1 MDAVEAVGSPGR
13 GVNTAGDGISGTGWD
28 DGAGNGG
35 HGKMQIGGGPELTR
49 AALSTGGR
57 CKKRFPERQGEVWL
71 LRGWKSLKFG
81 AKSPRV

>member
-57 CKKRFPERQGEVWL
+57 AKNRFL
-71 LRGWKSLKFG
+71 CAAFG
-81 AKSPRV
+81 L